1 MDLAESEV
9 ILCVLFWVSPVS
21 KDGFAV
27 KKILTFVALVGF
39 ITVLG
44 CNDAK
49 TSSSSTKTTTTETKT
64 APKDGK

>member
-1 MDLAESEV
+1 VESEV
-9 ILCVLFWVSPVS
+9 HPLRFVLVSPVS

-27 KKILTFVALVGF
+27 KKILSFVALVGF

-49 TSSSSTKTTTTETKT
+49 TTTSTTKPAGTTPPAGEK
-64 APKDGK
+64 GK